1 MRCIANFLT
10 RMLIREFTNYLHCSY
25 EGIYMYK
32 QTRRKTNHTM
42 SLVSQDARQETSSK
56 HFTVTTF
63 MQGERQRPSETERD
77 RRKRGRWVACDT
89 VRERKEKGREMN
101 NSRDE
106 VDVGRRR
113 GRVSVARRH

>member
-1 MRCIANFLT
+1 
-10 RMLIREFTNYLHCSY
+10 
-25 EGIYMYK
+25 
-32 QTRRKTNHTM
+32 M

-101 NSRDE
+101 ISRDE